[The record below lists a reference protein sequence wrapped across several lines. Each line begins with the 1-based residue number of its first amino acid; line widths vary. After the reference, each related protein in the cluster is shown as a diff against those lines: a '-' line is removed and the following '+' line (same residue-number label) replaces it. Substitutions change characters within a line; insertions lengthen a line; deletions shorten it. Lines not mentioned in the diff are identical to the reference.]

1 MALQKGDKAPYFKLV
16 SSDKKEVSLD
26 DYKGRNLVVLFF
38 PMAFTSVCTTE
49 LCNMRDSISDYSNLN
64 ADVVAI
70 SVDSPFTLD
79 KFKQDQDLNFPLLSD
94 FNKEASAAYGSMY
107 ENFVLGLKGV
117 SKRSAFVID
126 KEGVIQHVE
135 VLENAGEVPDFEA
148 VKMTLSNLSN

>member
-26 DYKGRNLVVLFF
+26 DFKGRNLVVLFF
-38 PMAFTSVCTTE
+38 PMAFTSVCTNE
-49 LCNMRDSISDYSNLN
+49 LCSMRDSIGDYSNLN

-79 KFKQDQDLNFPLLSD
+79 KFKQEQNLNFPLLSD
-94 FNKEASAAYGSMY
+94 FNKEASAAFGSMY

-126 KEGVIQHVE
+126 KEGIIQHVE
-135 VLENAGEVPDFEA
+135 ILENAGQVPDFEA
-148 VKMTLSNLSN
+148 VKAALK